1 MHCVLKVTG
10 SQQAMIVSEHESY
23 GEAIDAWQKLDDERI
38 ANRVR
43 VHDVYFA
50 VRDAEDPTGLM
61 AMALFGG
68 EDID

>member
-1 MHCVLKVTG
+1 MHCVIKVTN

-38 ANRVR
+38 ANRIR

-61 AMALFGG
+61 EMALFGS